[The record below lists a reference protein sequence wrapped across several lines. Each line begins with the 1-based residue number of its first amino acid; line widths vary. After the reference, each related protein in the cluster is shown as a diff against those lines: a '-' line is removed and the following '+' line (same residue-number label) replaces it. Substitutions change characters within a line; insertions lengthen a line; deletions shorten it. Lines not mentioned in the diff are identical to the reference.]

1 MEMILAIVMIIM
13 GWMLTSAC
21 FMLKYRVTGEETRI
35 ERFMIG
41 IVCFPWL
48 ICFVIG
54 GLFTAF
60 VEICEKKIKSE
71 NDK

>member
-1 MEMILAIVMIIM
+1 MELILAVAMIMM
-13 GWMLTSAC
+13 GWMLISAC
-21 FMLKYRVTGEETRI
+21 FMLKYRVTGEETIVERI
-35 ERFMIG
+35 MIG

-54 GLFTAF
+54 ELVNAF
-60 VEICEKKIKSE
+60 VSICEKKIKSE